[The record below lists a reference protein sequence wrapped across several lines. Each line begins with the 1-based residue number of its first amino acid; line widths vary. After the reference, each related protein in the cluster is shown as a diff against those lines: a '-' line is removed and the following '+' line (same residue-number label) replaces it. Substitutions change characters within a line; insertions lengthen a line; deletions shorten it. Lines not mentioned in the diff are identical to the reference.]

1 MAFGTKYRAEF
12 TDELGI
18 DWQVDIQ
25 EDPDPGTITS
35 LQCSGEPLTIEW
47 YGEDDIQDQNIMGSK
62 MSLNIE
68 CDSDFAYSDLFTSD
82 NLEYKVIVYQ
92 DSNVFWNGYIL
103 ANNYVEPYD
112 GVPYSTTITATDG
125 LGLLSYYEFK
135 DLGYSARQKISVV
148 IYDILSL
155 VGITT
160 FTEYINLYESTMDSD
175 VGDSP
180 LDQGGVD
187 YLLFKE
193 MDCYE
198 ALFEILKS
206 FNAGIRQD
214 NGVFEIFRFKE
225 LADATMYGR
234 IFTSGTVKS
243 ATTKTPEQA
252 INRTGDASTLAD
264 IEGGAMMIIPQ
275 LKTININHD
284 YGDKKS
290 IYKNYN
296 FPLEEFTL
304 NVVDSDYDCADWTQ
318 SSGTKTFFESY
329 RNPGGSKEG
338 IIVWKPDPI
347 PPTHYIYQTRDIIA
361 TSDTFV
367 MQFDVCGITFD
378 ASESAGRIHAWVI
391 NSDGGTNT
399 EYYNGLIWT
408 TTTGGIEYLEYP
420 YIVADT
426 YGPDIN
432 TSEVSFSIDSI
443 PYTGTIT
450 VRLYAAG
457 SADENVYGVFSSVKH
472 NFTNSEGYTP
482 EGVAYT
488 VTNAVYGKVIDREY
502 ILGDGFG
509 FDNDP
514 IQYNGAI
521 NVWSGAVITASS
533 LSWHTRGA
541 TENIPLINLIGQEF
555 GAQYERPKHCIDI
568 PIQERAAATFLMLN
582 ANIHDLLNQY
592 SAVNRV
598 FAISRAIYNIRSRE
612 YQLTLCEIL

>member
-25 EDPDPGTITS
+25 EDPDPGVITT
-35 LQCSGEPLTIEW
+35 LQCSGDPLTIEW
-47 YGEDDIQDQNIMGSK
+47 YGEDDIQEQNIMGSK

-68 CDSDFAYSDLFTSD
+68 VDADFAYSDLFTSD

-103 ANNYVEPYD
+103 ANNYQEPYD
-112 GVPYSTTITATDG
+112 GVPYSTTLAATDG
-125 LGLLSYYEFK
+125 LGLLSFYKFE
-135 DLGYSARQKISVV
+135 DLGYSTRQKISVV

-160 FTEYINLYESTMDSD
+160 FTEYVNLYESTMDSD

-180 LDQGGVD
+180 LDQSGID
-187 YLLFKE
+187 YELFKE
-193 MDCYE
+193 SDCYE

-225 LADATMYGR
+225 LSDTTMYGR
-234 IFTSGTVKS
+234 IYTSGTAKS

-252 INRTGDASTLAD
+252 INRTGDASNLAD
-264 IEGGAMMIIPQ
+264 TEGGTMMIIPQ

-284 YGDKKS
+284 YRDKKS

-296 FPLEEFTL
+296 FPFEEFTL
-304 NVVDSDYDCADWTQ
+304 NVVDSDYDCAHWTQ
-318 SSGTKTFFESY
+318 SSGTKTFYESY
-329 RNPGGSKEG
+329 RKPGADKEG
-338 IIVWKPDPI
+338 IIVWNADPV
-347 PPTHYIYQTRDIIA
+347 PPTHYIYQSVNVIA

-367 MQFDVCGITFD
+367 MQFDCCGITFN
-378 ASESAGRIHAWVI
+378 ATEVAGRIYARVI
-391 NSDGGTNT
+391 NTDGGANT

-408 TTTGGIEYLEYP
+408 TTTGGVEYLEYP
-420 YIVADT
+420 YMKAGT
-426 YGPDIN
+426 YGPDIS
-432 TSEVSFSIDSI
+432 TSVVSFSIDSV

-450 VRLYAAG
+450 VRLYAG
-457 SADENVYGVFSSVKH
+457 SSAAETVYSVFSSVRH
-472 NFTNSEGYTP
+472 FFANSDGYTP
-482 EGVAYT
+482 EGIGYT
-488 VTNAVYGKVIDREY
+488 VSNAVYGKTIDREY
-502 ILGDGFG
+502 IIGDGFG

-521 NVWSGAVITASS
+521 NVWSGAVVIATS
-533 LSWHTRGA
+533 LVWHTRGA
-541 TENIPLINLIGQEF
+541 VENIPIIQLIGQEF
-555 GAQYERPKHCIDI
+555 GAQYARPKHCIDI
-568 PIQERAAATFLMLN
+568 PIQERAAGTLLMLN
-582 ANIHDLLNQY
+582 ANIHDVLNQY
-592 SAVNRV
+592 SAVNRI
-598 FAISRAIYNIRSRE
+598 FAISRAVYNVRLRE